1 MPSGFRNGRASSSSA
16 GVWARACSCSG
27 SNGGNMWP
35 AIEEMTIPAAP
46 GAITRPNS
54 SNTSAV
60 PSRSTASTVAAGAR
74 AGEAP
79 AVWTTWVTLPSSPAF
94 AARACTDSREET
106 STRWVLT
113 RWPRS
118 SSAAAAAAWLSSLMS
133 AKTMCLPG
141 PWRRAMAWPMPPA
154 PVMTRTS
161 SFLLMS
167 DLSGCGVRVSG
178 GVLGQK
184 PQRGGAVLGVGDRV
198 DDLRVAAAVLAAV
211 GGVDGVEDRAVG
223 VLDDDVA
230 LDAARGNAR
239 PVAAAGDAVPALVGS
254 VCGADKEVV
263 AGAHDPDRRGAAQLA
278 VAADRRDLKL
288 LGVGDPL
295 KLVVG
300 PGSHRNSWVRRSVGH
315 DRLGRCGVVVGSE
328 GLGAVAFDQPPG
340 QERAGG
346 HQLGGPP
353 ERGGVA
359 VDA

>member
-1 MPSGFRNGRASSSSA
+1 
-16 GVWARACSCSG
+16 
-27 SNGGNMWP
+27 
-35 AIEEMTIPAAP
+35 
-46 GAITRPNS
+46 
-54 SNTSAV
+54 
-60 PSRSTASTVAAGAR
+60 
-74 AGEAP
+74 
-79 AVWTTWVTLPSSPAF
+79 
-94 AARACTDSREET
+94 
-106 STRWVLT
+106 
-113 RWPRS
+113 
-118 SSAAAAAAWLSSLMS
+118 MS

-167 DLSGCGVRVSG
+167 DLSGCGVRVS
-178 GVLGQK
+178 
-184 PQRGGAVLGVGDRV
+184 
-198 DDLRVAAAVLAAV
+198 

-300 PGSHRNSWVRRSVGH
+300 
-315 DRLGRCGVVVGSE
+315 
-328 GLGAVAFDQPPG
+328 
-340 QERAGG
+340 
-346 HQLGGPP
+346 
-353 ERGGVA
+353 
-359 VDA
+359 